1 MAVLTWRPPHA
12 HTHTHTHTYTYT
24 HTHTLTYP
32 PTPAHTYPPI
42 YTHTQI
48 VEEEAIEWK
57 ESLCYQLLR
66 VTQDAY
72 VTRGTVLRSVTKSY
86 ELN

>member
-1 MAVLTWRPPHA
+1 MPSNLPTQTLTR
-12 HTHTHTHTYTYT
+12 THTHTHTNTHMHTHTFT
-24 HTHTLTYP
+24 HTHTNTQ
-32 PTPAHTYPPI
+32 
-42 YTHTQI
+42 TQI

-72 VTRGTVLRSVTKSY
+72 VARGTVLRSVTKSY